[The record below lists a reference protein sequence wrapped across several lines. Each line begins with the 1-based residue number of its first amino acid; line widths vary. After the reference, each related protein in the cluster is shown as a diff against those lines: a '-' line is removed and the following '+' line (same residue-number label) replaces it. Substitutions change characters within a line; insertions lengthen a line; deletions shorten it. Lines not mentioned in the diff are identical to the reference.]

1 MARLS
6 VVAALSLM
14 LLMSACGSRSKEM
27 KNAETYM
34 QVNELGKAKELL
46 DLEIQTNPKNAEA
59 YVMLA
64 KVFLLGGDPLDA
76 RAAFDKALLLDSS
89 TKTEISKTYFEAAQ
103 GVVENKGDGASG
115 LVSTY
120 LQEAATL
127 NPDLKGKIADW
138 AIKRAKAEASANKT
152 TAPIALL
159 QAAAKAAPDSRDRI
173 SSASLDMANAYLEK
187 QFLREAAAY
196 AMEAGQQSA
205 SKLSEASSVLRRA
218 CTLLPTQDRE
228 YARGCLEKAVQW
240 NPALANDDD
249 VSWLTSV
256 GLNADG
262 GSGAA
267 DYLAKFPNGKH
278 SGEAAS
284 MLMERR
290 NAAEQAAK
298 TRADLAYISRDCEG
312 AEDGQPGSIY
322 RDLSNQNIDRFTID
336 LHPGCFSGY
345 ILLPQSWEYYHM
357 GATGPTENWWLA
369 YKWYQSKNSGS
380 GQNGPWQP
388 NQLENARHGS
398 HKIRVQ
404 GHGQLLFYPISA
416 TGQISAPPSQATP
429 VATYTPD
436 SNNGGFG
443 GGAYRIGGGVS
454 GPSVLSKVEP
464 EYSEEARKAKWQG
477 TVILQLV
484 VNERGLPQQMKVV
497 RSLGLGLDQKAIEA
511 VAKWRFKPGMKDG
524 KPVPVIATIEVNF
537 RLL

>member
-1 MARLS
+1 MKGARNDFLG
-6 VVAALSLM
+6 AWGATLLLALFM
-14 LLMSACGSRSKEM
+14 LGCSSRSKEM

-127 NPDLKGKIADW
+127 DPDLKGKIADW
-138 AIKRAKAEASANKT
+138 ASKRAKAEASANKT

-159 QAAAKAAPDSRDRI
+159 QATAKAAPDSRDRI
-173 SSASLDMANAYLEK
+173 SGTLLDIANAYLEK

-218 CTLLPTQDRE
+218 CTLLPAQDRE

-256 GLNADG
+256 GLKADG

-298 TRADLAYISRDCEG
+298 KPAYLGCYQDNQVRDLPGVPDSTYDGWVDMPDNAACQAFCGARGFRFAGMEAGPQCWCGNSYGKYGQLPESRCDMRCSGKPSESCG
-312 AEDGQPGSIY
+312 GHWANSIY
-322 RDLSNQNIDRFTID
+322 KL
-336 LHPGCFSGY
+336 G
-345 ILLPQSWEYYHM
+345 
-357 GATGPTENWWLA
+357 
-369 YKWYQSKNSGS
+369 SK
-380 GQNGPWQP
+380 
-388 NQLENARHGS
+388 
-398 HKIRVQ
+398 
-404 GHGQLLFYPISA
+404 
-416 TGQISAPPSQATP
+416 
-429 VATYTPD
+429 
-436 SNNGGFG
+436 
-443 GGAYRIGGGVS
+443 
-454 GPSVLSKVEP
+454 
-464 EYSEEARKAKWQG
+464 
-477 TVILQLV
+477 
-484 VNERGLPQQMKVV
+484 
-497 RSLGLGLDQKAIEA
+497 
-511 VAKWRFKPGMKDG
+511 
-524 KPVPVIATIEVNF
+524 
-537 RLL
+537 